1 VTGQENQARIPSSRL
16 PVIAIAIA
24 GVVAL
29 GSLLL
34 PGGSASTDSP
44 GTTTGAPAPAPAPG
58 PPVPSCSEVRESL
71 RPTGPLPAPGAM
83 PPGSTMAAIAA
94 RGRLIVGVDQGKY
107 LAGYR
112 NPITGRIEG
121 SDIDIVHRIAAAILA
136 NPDAVQFV
144 VLDIADRAT
153 AVRDG
158 RVDMVVNSF
167 TITCARQ
174 QLVEFST
181 PYMTVSQRLL
191 VPIESGVR
199 EVEDLAGRRVCTSAG
214 STTEEVLRA
223 LPLGLQV
230 STHAGI
236 PDCVLDLQHGRVD
249 AVSSDDVILAGLAA
263 QDPQTV
269 IVGRALD
276 NSRYAV
282 GMRLDQPDLV
292 RFVNGVLEQARA
304 DGSLAASNQRWFAG
318 HLNPIPPVAPAV
330 YRD

>member
-1 VTGQENQARIPSSRL
+1 VTGQDTQARIPSTKV
-16 PVIAIAIA
+16 PVVALVIA
-24 GVVAL
+24 GVLAL

-34 PGGSASTDSP
+34 PDGGPATTSP
-44 GTTTGAPAPAPAPG
+44 GAATGAPAPAPAPSTPACTG
-58 PPVPSCSEVRESL
+58 VRESL
-71 RPTGPLPAPGAM
+71 RPAAPLPAPGAM
-83 PPGSTMAAIAA
+83 PAGSTMAAIAA
-94 RGRLIVGVDQGKY
+94 RGRLIVGVDQSKY
-107 LAGYR
+107 RAGYR
-112 NPITGRIEG
+112 NPITGQIEG
-121 SDIDIVHRIAAAILA
+121 SDIDIVHRIAAAIFGD
-136 NPDAVQFV
+136 PDAVQFV
-144 VLDIADRAT
+144 VLDVADRPT

-174 QLVEFST
+174 QLVEFSA

-191 VPIESGVR
+191 VPVGSGVH
-199 EVEDLAGRRVCTSAG
+199 EVEDLAGRRVCTSEG

-223 LPLGLQV
+223 LPVGLQV

-236 PDCVLDLQHGRVD
+236 PDCVLDLQRGRVE
-249 AVSSDDVILAGLAA
+249 AVSSDDFILAGLAA
-263 QDPQTV
+263 QDPQTE

-276 NSRYAV
+276 TARYGI
-282 GMRLDQPDLV
+282 GMRQDQPDLV

-318 HLNPIPPVAPAV
+318 YLDPVPAVAPAV